1 MRKPNHDDETSAEE
15 TDAFKLDAHGV
26 TIDPTQLKQAGRQLT
41 GHRTN
46 DSRIRNTLTWIL
58 RSSTRR
64 GITSG
69 LLGLLIALVAVIGA
83 ERFFPGRYPLA
94 FSGGAI
100 PMSYEIQLSVTVFI
114 TSIIL
119 FGPTW
124 LLLSLIVNLKPYD
137 TQGGDRATL
146 LLGSARTGKLTA
158 RYERK
163 NGSNETIKRAL
174 EEVHTDAIPLHNTD
188 DSTEE
193 FINEYLPEAEGSLYG
208 MECSITEKK
217 PRDTLTKGEPAKE
230 LLAGEND
237 RGLPIDN
244 VAGVLASGDFSAV
257 VQVTFA
263 PRNKSDIVYE
273 NHKTRVESG
282 ADQWLP
288 IRTIG
293 LLLED
298 ESDSDSDGDNH
309 PRNPQRLESIKEL
322 NGSSLFDINIRVV
335 LTADDEAQAERTFEQ
350 ITTMID
356 AASSER
362 YQIGRVDSI
371 DTGWLSWGDVDADTV
386 RERMYNH
393 ELITNHRYYV
403 PLQRKRTNLTVDNE
417 TIWNFILLPGKGNRD
432 TQRGLNTTS
441 RAQVPTDRPTDT
453 QMDALR
459 AEPADDT
466 PQDTASTA
474 SDDEE
479 QNAAGADTDTSPQRS
494 DEE

>member
-1 MRKPNHDDETSAEE
+1 M
-15 TDAFKLDAHGV
+15 
-26 TIDPTQLKQAGRQLT
+26 
-41 GHRTN
+41 
-46 DSRIRNTLTWIL
+46 
-58 RSSTRR
+58 
-64 GITSG
+64 
-69 LLGLLIALVAVIGA
+69 
-83 ERFFPGRYPLA
+83 
-94 FSGGAI
+94 
-100 PMSYEIQLSVTVFI
+100 
-114 TSIIL
+114 
-119 FGPTW
+119 
-124 LLLSLIVNLKPYD
+124 
-137 TQGGDRATL
+137 
-146 LLGSARTGKLTA
+146 
-158 RYERK
+158 
-163 NGSNETIKRAL
+163 KRAL
-174 EEVHTDAIPLHNTD
+174 EEVHTDAIPLHDTD

-193 FINEYLPEAEGSLYG
+193 FINEYLPEERESLYG

-230 LLAGEND
+230 LLTGETD

-244 VAGVLASGDFSAV
+244 VAGVLASGEFSAV
-257 VQVTFA
+257 VQVTFG

-298 ESDSDSDGDNH
+298 ESDGDSDGDNH
-309 PRNPQRLESIKEL
+309 PQDPQRLESITEL
-322 NGSSLFDINIRVV
+322 NGSSLFDVNIRVA
-335 LTADDEAQAERTFEQ
+335 LIAKNEAEAERTFEQ

-362 YQIGRVDSI
+362 YQVERIDSI
-371 DTGWLSWGDVDADTV
+371 DTGWLPWGGVDAATV

-393 ELITNHRYYV
+393 ELVTNHRYYF
-403 PLQRKRTNLTVDNE
+403 PLQRKRMNLTVDNE

-459 AEPADDT
+459 AEPDDDT
-466 PQDTASTA
+466 PQDTSSSTA

-494 DEE
+494 DEQ